1 MQQIYSP
8 NRRKM
13 AKDNGKYLPKYNI
26 QRKLN
31 VSTPAADKFSLGK
44 NNSMKKTSSK
54 AFRGKA
60 TKRRATR
67 GGAKTNYT
75 SAVKSVTSGRPG
87 SGKTF
92 AYNSKG
98 IDKRVQQVSPAQRGA
113 VRVPMARVAMSPM
126 KQNKKQVSNGPK
138 GIAAY
143 RKSIRKSMGYN
154 S

>member
-1 MQQIYSP
+1 MQNYSSSY
-8 NRRKM
+8 K
-13 AKDNGKYLPKYNI
+13 KTSKTSGKYLPKFNA

-31 VSTPAADKFSLGK
+31 ITTHANDMFSLGTK
-44 NNSMKKTSSK
+44 NSMKKKSSK
-54 AFRGKA
+54 SFRGKA
-60 TKRRATR
+60 TKRRANR
-67 GGAKTNYT
+67 GGAQTNYT

-92 AYNSKG
+92 AYSSKG

-113 VRVPMARVAMSPM
+113 VRVPMARVAMGPR
-126 KQNKKQVSNGPK
+126 KQNKTQVSNGPK